1 MLISHVSKMGTVDGI
16 LYCEVEGIMET
27 AKIEIKVPKEMAV
40 YLINSGMK
48 DELERNAMI
57 L

>member
-1 MLISHVSKMGTVDGI
+1 
-16 LYCEVEGIMET
+16 MET
-27 AKIEIKVPKEMAV
+27 AKIEIKVPKEIAV

-57 L
+57 LYPHIKK